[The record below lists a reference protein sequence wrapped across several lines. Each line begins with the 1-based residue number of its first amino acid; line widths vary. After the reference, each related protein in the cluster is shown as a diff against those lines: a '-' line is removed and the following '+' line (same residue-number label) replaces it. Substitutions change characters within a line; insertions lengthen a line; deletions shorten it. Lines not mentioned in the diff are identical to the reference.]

1 MFFINNI
8 SEFISQVKENTL
20 HLYYEQKSVNV
31 NHFIIQLMHNV
42 KYVELIKTY

>member
-1 MFFINNI
+1 MLKLKDAAKPNN
-8 SEFISQVKENTL
+8 N
-20 HLYYEQKSVNV
+20 YV